1 MSKMSDKIT
10 VDLSKG
16 FPNVLLLGNGILK
29 TCAGIEGI
37 TPKGWSECISELSD
51 NNKAL
56 STEIPY
62 SISATVLAPV
72 NDKERQDKYIEV
84 FNTLEFKNAELL
96 NKLVNLGFDS
106 VLTTNY
112 TYEIENA
119 FHEGFSN
126 IKSKNQC
133 RFSKS
138 TVEKENGRFLLHTYN
153 QFENSP
159 PIWHIHGELRRKT
172 SLVLTHDEYS
182 RMISHLITENAFN
195 KNKYVKYKESVEY
208 RSWLDYFL
216 MSNLYIFGLGMDF
229 SEFDLWWILN
239 RRMRENAQVGK
250 VIFFRSKDDNQ
261 RVCEALD
268 SMKVDVKTF
277 DDIDS
282 NREDY
287 YEVFTRKAVDY
298 IRNDLALLEGEK

>member
-1 MSKMSDKIT
+1 MELKKI

-16 FPNVLLLGNGILK
+16 LPNVLLLGNGILK

-37 TPKGWSECISELSD
+37 SPKGWDECISELSID
-51 NNKAL
+51 NRDL
-56 STEIPY
+56 PLETPY

-72 NDKERQDKYIEV
+72 KDKERQNKYIEV
-84 FNTLEFKNAELL
+84 FKTLEFKKPDILKELL
-96 NKLVNLGFDS
+96 NLGFDS
-106 VLTTNY
+106 ILTTNY

-119 FHEGFSN
+119 FSERYNN
-126 IKSKNQC
+126 IMSKNKSK
-133 RFSKS
+133 FAKS
-138 TVEKENGRFLLHTYN
+138 TVEREQGRFLLHTYN

-172 SLVLTHDEYS
+172 SIVLTHDEYS
-182 RMISHLITENAFN
+182 RMISHLLTENKLN
-195 KNKYVKYKESVEY
+195 KNKYEKYRNSVEY
-208 RSWLDYFL
+208 SSWLDYFL

-250 VIFFRSKDDNQ
+250 VTFFRAKKDSQ
-261 RVCEALD
+261 SVCEALK
-268 SMKVDVKTF
+268 SMNVMVEPL
-277 DDIDS
+277 DDIDH

-287 YEVFTRKAVDY
+287 YEAFTKRAIKY
-298 IRNDLALLEGEK
+298 IKDDMASLKGDGIK